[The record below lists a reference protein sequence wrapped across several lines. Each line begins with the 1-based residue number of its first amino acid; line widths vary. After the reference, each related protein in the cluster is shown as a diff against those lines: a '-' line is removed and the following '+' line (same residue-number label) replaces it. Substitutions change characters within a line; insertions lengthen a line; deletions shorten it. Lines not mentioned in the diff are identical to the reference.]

1 MWLWLI
7 VAILLIAIGVYVLG
21 TLDWDEDQKVGLFWI
36 IFICSLLWP
45 LALGIVVVAGPFVG
59 LFWLGNRKRKKLEKE
74 KSTTNK

>member
-21 TLDWDEDQKVGLFWI
+21 TLDWDEDQKVGLFWV

-59 LFWLGNRKRKKLEKE
+59 LFWLGSRKREKLKKE